1 MVLWAPYVG
10 ATMTQ
15 KSHLLPSDFG
25 LNSFQELIYQPTHR
39 AGDHLDD
46 LDAFR
51 DALLTDLAPMRPHEA
66 VMAENLIMIEW
77 DIAQILMQKRHIA
90 RSAVFNEITNQYVK
104 LAEDEF
110 YEEERRQRLEDKEQN
125 NDFFASITSYGQY
138 DVFDPHDAK
147 IAASQVIAQLK
158 SGKVDLIEKAQF
170 QINADLPSPE
180 TILAVIYETGSKYR
194 ELDEVLSDLEKR
206 RRRILED
213 YKNLQSARAIDVQ
226 AAE

>member
-1 MVLWAPYVG
+1 
-10 ATMTQ
+10 MTQ
-15 KSHLLPSDFG
+15 NSHLLPSDFG
-25 LNSFQELIYQPTHR
+25 LNSFQELIYQPPKR

-51 DALLTDLAPMRPHEA
+51 DALLIDLAPMRPHEA
-66 VMAENLIMIEW
+66 VMAENIIMIEW
-77 DIAQILMQKRHIA
+77 DIAQILVQKRHIA
-90 RSAVFNEITNQYVK
+90 RSAIFDEITNQYVK
-104 LAEDEF
+104 LAEEEF

-125 NDFFASITSYGQY
+125 NDFFASLTSYGRY
-138 DVFDPHDAK
+138 DVFDPHDAE

-158 SGKVDLIEKAQF
+158 SGKIDQIEKAQV
-170 QINADLPSPE
+170 QIKADLPSPE

-194 ELDEVLSDLEKR
+194 ELDDVLSDLEKR

-213 YKNLQSARAIDVQ
+213 YQNLQNARAIDVK

>member
-1 MVLWAPYVG
+1 
-10 ATMTQ
+10 MTQ

-25 LNSFQELIYQPTHR
+25 LNSFQELIYQPPHR

-51 DALLTDLAPMRPHEA
+51 DALLIDLAPIRPHEA
-66 VMAENLIMIEW
+66 VMAENIIIIEW
-77 DIAQILMQKRHIA
+77 DISQILIQKRHIA
-90 RSAVFNEITNQYVK
+90 RSAVFDEITNQYVK
-104 LAEDEF
+104 LAEQDF
-110 YEEERRQRLEDKEQN
+110 YEEERRQRLEDKDQN
-125 NDFFASITSYGQY
+125 NDFFASITTYGRY

-147 IAASQVIAQLK
+147 IAASQVISQLK
-158 SGKVDLIEKAQF
+158 SGKTEQIEKAQV
-170 QINADLPSPE
+170 QIKADLPSPE

-194 ELDEVLSDLEKR
+194 ELDEALSDLEKR

-213 YKNLQSARAIDVQ
+213 YKNLQGARAIDVK

>member
-1 MVLWAPYVG
+1 
-10 ATMTQ
+10 MTQ
-15 KSHLLPSDFG
+15 NSHLLPSDFG

-51 DALLTDLAPMRPHEA
+51 DALLTDLSPMRPHEA
-66 VMAENLIMIEW
+66 VMAENIIMIEW
-77 DIAQILMQKRHIA
+77 DIAQILIQKRHIA
-90 RSAVFNEITNQYVK
+90 RSAVFNEITKHYVK
-104 LAEDEF
+104 LAEQEF

-125 NDFFASITSYGQY
+125 NDFFASLTSYGRY

-158 SGKVDLIEKAQF
+158 SGKVDQIEKAQV
-170 QINADLPSPE
+170 QIKMDLPSPE
-180 TILAVIYETGSKYR
+180 TILAVVYETGSKYR
-194 ELDEVLSDLEKR
+194 ELDDVLADLEKR

-213 YKNLQSARAIDVQ
+213 YQNLQAARAIDVK

>member
-1 MVLWAPYVG
+1 
-10 ATMTQ
+10 MTQ
-15 KSHLLPSDFG
+15 ESHLLPSDFG

-66 VMAENLIMIEW
+66 VMAENIIMIEW
-77 DIAQILMQKRHIA
+77 DIAQILIQKRYIA
-90 RSAVFNEITNQYVK
+90 RSAIFEEITNQYVK
-104 LAEDEF
+104 LAEQEF

-125 NDFFASITSYGQY
+125 NDFFASLTSYGRY
-138 DVFDPHDAK
+138 EVFDPHDAK

-158 SGKVDLIEKAQF
+158 SGKVDQIEKAQL
-170 QINADLPSPE
+170 QIKSNLPSPE
-180 TILAVIYETGSKYR
+180 TILAVVYETGSKYQ
-194 ELDEVLSDLEKR
+194 ELDKVLSDLEKR

>member
-1 MVLWAPYVG
+1 
-10 ATMTQ
+10 MTQ

-25 LNSFQELIYQPTHR
+25 LNSFQELIYQPPHR

-66 VMAENLIMIEW
+66 VMAENIIMIEW
-77 DIAQILMQKRHIA
+77 DIAQILIQKRHIA
-90 RSAVFNEITNQYVK
+90 RSAVFEEITNQYVK

-125 NDFFASITSYGQY
+125 HDFFASITSYGRY

-147 IAASQVIAQLK
+147 IAASQVISQLK
-158 SGKVDLIEKAQF
+158 SGKTEQIEKAQV
-170 QINADLPSPE
+170 QIKADLPSPE
-180 TILAVIYETGSKYR
+180 TFLAVIYETGSKYR
-194 ELDEVLSDLEKR
+194 ELDDVLSDLEKR

-213 YKNLQSARAIDVQ
+213 YQNLQNARAIDLK

>member
-1 MVLWAPYVG
+1 
-10 ATMTQ
+10 MTQ

-51 DALLTDLAPMRPHEA
+51 DALLTDLAPIRPHEA
-66 VMAENLIMIEW
+66 VMAENIIMIEW
-77 DIAQILMQKRHIA
+77 DIAQILIQKRHIA
-90 RSAVFNEITNQYVK
+90 RSRVFDEITNQYVK
-104 LAEDEF
+104 LTKEEF

-125 NDFFASITSYGQY
+125 NDFFASITSYGGY

-147 IAASQVIAQLK
+147 IAASKVIAQLK
-158 SGKVDLIEKAQF
+158 SGKTDQIEKAQV
-170 QINADLPSPE
+170 QIKADLPSPE

-194 ELDEVLSDLEKR
+194 ALDDVLSDLEKR

-213 YKNLQSARAIDVQ
+213 YKNLQNARAIDVK

>member
-1 MVLWAPYVG
+1 
-10 ATMTQ
+10 MTQ
-15 KSHLLPSDFG
+15 NSHLLPSDFG

-66 VMAENLIMIEW
+66 VMAENIIMIEW
-77 DIAQILMQKRHIA
+77 DIAQILMQKRHTA
-90 RSAVFNEITNQYVK
+90 RCAIFEEITNQYVK

-110 YEEERRQRLEDKEQN
+110 CEEERRQRLENKEQN
-125 NDFFASITSYGQY
+125 NDFFASITSYGNY

-147 IAASQVIAQLK
+147 VAAGQVIAQLK
-158 SGKVDLIEKAQF
+158 SGKVDLIQKAQL
-170 QINADLPSPE
+170 QIKADLPSPE
-180 TILAVIYETGSKYR
+180 TILAVVYETGSKYR
-194 ELDEVLSDLEKR
+194 ALDDTLSDLEKR
-206 RRRILED
+206 RRRIFED
-213 YKNLQSARAIDVQ
+213 YQNLQNARAVDLK

>member
-1 MVLWAPYVG
+1 
-10 ATMTQ
+10 MTQ

-66 VMAENLIMIEW
+66 VMAENIIMIEW
-77 DIAQILMQKRHIA
+77 DIAQILIQKRHIA
-90 RSAVFNEITNQYVK
+90 RSAVFDEITTQYVK
-104 LAEDEF
+104 LAEQEF

-125 NDFFASITSYGQY
+125 NDFFASITSYGRY
-138 DVFDPHDAK
+138 DVFDPHDAQ
-147 IAASQVIAQLK
+147 IEASKVIAQLK
-158 SGKVDLIEKAQF
+158 SGKTDQIEKAQV
-170 QINADLPSPE
+170 QIKADLPSPA
-180 TILAVIYETGSKYR
+180 TILAVVYETGSKYR
-194 ELDEVLSDLEKR
+194 ALDDTLSDLEKR

>member
-1 MVLWAPYVG
+1 
-10 ATMTQ
+10 MTQ

-25 LNSFQELIYQPTHR
+25 LNSFQELIYQSPNR

-51 DALLTDLAPMRPHEA
+51 DALLIDLAPMRSHEA
-66 VMAENLIMIEW
+66 VMAENIIMIEW

-90 RSAVFNEITNQYVK
+90 RSTVFDEITNQYVK
-104 LAEDEF
+104 LAQQEF
-110 YEEERRQRLEDKEQN
+110 YEEERRQRLEDKEQD
-125 NDFFASITSYGQY
+125 NDFFASITSYGRY

-147 IAASQVIAQLK
+147 IAASKVIAQLK
-158 SGKVDLIEKAQF
+158 SGKTDQIEKAQL
-170 QINADLPSPE
+170 QIKMDLPSPE
-180 TILAVIYETGSKYR
+180 TILAVVYETGSKYR
-194 ELDEVLSDLEKR
+194 ELDEALSDLEKR

-213 YKNLQSARAIDVQ
+213 YQNLQNARAIDVK